1 MVGRATVCGLLPGLH
16 DALASGQVSAGH
28 ADAVAGV
35 AARLDDPAVLV
46 ELAVPIVAAAVAS
59 SVEVFDKDM
68 RHLERLLSGDEGMS
82 RHQRLRRQRG
92 LRRWVDRTSGM
103 CHTHVLLDPE
113 ADATLSA
120 ALDAAVAAEQA
131 RDEREERTWD
141 QLRADAFLGLVCGAR
156 GQRRRPEIAV
166 LIDLATLRDGLHDHS
181 VCETSDGQPLPPA
194 VVRRLACDADVVPVV
209 LGGDGVPLDVG
220 RSRRVATHTQ
230 RVALRAVHD
239 TCAEP
244 GCTVRFADCDI
255 HHRHPWHQGGS
266 TDLANL
272 VPLCSRHHHDVHA
285 HGDGRVAPRA
295 RAPAA

>member
-1 MVGRATVCGLLPGLH
+1 
-16 DALASGQVSAGH
+16 
-28 ADAVAGV
+28 
-35 AARLDDPAVLV
+35 
-46 ELAVPIVAAAVAS
+46 
-59 SVEVFDKDM
+59 
-68 RHLERLLSGDEGMS
+68 
-82 RHQRLRRQRG
+82 
-92 LRRWVDRTSGM
+92 M

-120 ALDAAVAAEQA
+120 ALDAAVAAEQV
-131 RDEREERTWD
+131 RDERDERTWD

-194 VVRRLACDADVVPVV
+194 VVRRLACEADVVPVV

-220 RSRRVATHTQ
+220 RSRRVATHAQ
-230 RVALRAVHD
+230 RIALRAMYD

-255 HHRHPWHQGGS
+255 HHRHPWHQGAS

-272 VPLCSRHHHDVHA
+272 IPLCSRHHHDA